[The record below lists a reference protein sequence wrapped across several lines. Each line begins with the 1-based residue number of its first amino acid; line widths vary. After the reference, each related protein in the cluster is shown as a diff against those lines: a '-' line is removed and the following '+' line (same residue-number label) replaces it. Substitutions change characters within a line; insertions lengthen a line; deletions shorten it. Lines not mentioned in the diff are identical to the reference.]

1 MVLWSVDTEDWRG
14 LSADRIENAIMK
26 DVKDGSI
33 ILCHD
38 YVVGKSH
45 TPEALRRVIP
55 KLLDEGYEFVTVS
68 DLVRKR

>member
-1 MVLWSVDTEDWRG
+1 M
-14 LSADRIENAIMK
+14 ENFDEKAILK

-55 KLLDEGYEFVTVS
+55 ELLAEGYEFVTVS
-68 DLVRKR
+68 ELLRKR